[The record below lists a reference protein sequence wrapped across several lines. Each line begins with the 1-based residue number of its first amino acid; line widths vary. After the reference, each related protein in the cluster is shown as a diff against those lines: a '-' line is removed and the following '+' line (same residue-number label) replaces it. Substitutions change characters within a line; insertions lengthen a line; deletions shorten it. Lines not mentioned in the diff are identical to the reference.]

1 MFLERR
7 LEVLEVAEVGP
18 ALPVRS
24 RRTPAPAVRAF
35 ADGVMGVMEG
45 IPSWALA
52 GVADPAL

>member
-7 LEVLEVAEVGP
+7 LEVAEVGP

-24 RRTPAPAVRAF
+24 RRMSAPAERAF